1 MLNKSNNTQ
10 MKNLIEIKTNYYNEF
25 LETRLKKSQYEVEWI
40 VDGVLKT
47 EFFDT
52 KKEAIIFLKNL

>member
-1 MLNKSNNTQ
+1 

-40 VDGVLKT
+40 ENGILKT
-47 EFFDT
+47 KFFDT
-52 KKEAIIFLKNL
+52 KKEAILFLKSL